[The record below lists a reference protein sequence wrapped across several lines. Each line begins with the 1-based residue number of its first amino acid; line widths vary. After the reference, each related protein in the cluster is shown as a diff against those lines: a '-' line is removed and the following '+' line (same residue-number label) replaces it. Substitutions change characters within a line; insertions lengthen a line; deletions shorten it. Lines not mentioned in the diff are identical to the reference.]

1 MRTLIALAVMGLC
14 ASSSALPHQASYI
27 PFPSYSYGGTYQP
40 KYVGPLASSVPAGVG
55 GKVIP
60 VSDTYEVAAA
70 RQAFFDAYQKQLAAV
85 GAYGR
90 YAAAPVYHHQA
101 PVHAVVHAPAYL
113 PAASYAHTIPSTV
126 VVANGHVQDT
136 PEVASAKAQFFHLYN
151 KQAAAAAAAPDDY
164 VVKGNDYYHDHH
176 Y

>member
-1 MRTLIALAVMGLC
+1 MRSLVLLAVMGLC
-14 ASSSALPHQASYI
+14 SPSVLPHQASYTA
-27 PFPSYSYGGTYQP
+27 FPSYSYGGHYQP

-70 RQAFFDAYQKQLAAV
+70 KNAFFDAYQRQLAAV

-90 YAAAPVYHHQA
+90 YAAAPVYHHA
-101 PVHAVVHAPAYL
+101 PVQAVVHAPSYL
-113 PAASYAHTIPSTV
+113 PAASYSHTVPATV

-136 PEVASAKAQFFHLYN
+136 PEVASAKAQFYHLYN

-164 VVKGNDYYHDHH
+164 VVKGDGYHYGHH